1 MTKEQLTA
9 LTVKELKEIA
19 KENGLK
25 GYSKL
30 RKAEL
35 IEAITKHEEAK
46 ATMATEKESFI
57 ELLEESNNIVYTEI
71 THVSTSGMMRAVKI
85 YIKNKNGTQDITDE
99 TQKYIGDSFHSSGG
113 LKVAGAGFSAGF
125 DIVYR
130 LSLKLFGDKD
140 RSGYKLTQRNL

>member
-1 MTKEQLTA
+1 MKKEQLVL
-9 LTVKELKEIA
+9 LTVVELKTIA

-46 ATMATEKESFI
+46 ATAEKEKAAFI
-57 ELLEESNNIVYTEI
+57 ELLEENNNVVHTEI
-71 THVSTSGMMRAVKI
+71 THVSASGMLRAVKA
-85 YIKNKNGTQDITDE
+85 YIKNKNGTQDITE
-99 TQKYIGDSFHSSGG
+99 VVQKYVGNSYHSSGG
-113 LKVAGAGFSAGF
+113 IKVAGAGFSAGF
-125 DIVYR
+125 DVVYR